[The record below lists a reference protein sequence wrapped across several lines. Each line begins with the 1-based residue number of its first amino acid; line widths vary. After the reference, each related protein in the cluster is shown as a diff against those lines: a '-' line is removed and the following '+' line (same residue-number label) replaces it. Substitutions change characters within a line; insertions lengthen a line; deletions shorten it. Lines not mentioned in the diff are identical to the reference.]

1 MSGREGGGGD
11 CVETLHDS
19 YLYLYN
25 INVGLYV
32 IF

>member
-1 MSGREGGGGD
+1 VGGRSGGGD

-25 INVGLYV
+25 INVGHYV